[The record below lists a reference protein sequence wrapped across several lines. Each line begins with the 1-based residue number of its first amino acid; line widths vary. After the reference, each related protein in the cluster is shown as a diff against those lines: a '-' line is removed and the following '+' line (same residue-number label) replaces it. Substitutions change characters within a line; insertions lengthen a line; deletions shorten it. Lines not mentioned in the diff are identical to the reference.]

1 MADAVITSRANPIIK
16 ELRALKRRKG
26 QSESGVVFVEGI
38 QPVLQALDANA
49 HIDYLIVA
57 PELLTSETA
66 LQAIKKQR
74 AIGTRIVNVS
84 GAVFESLA
92 DREHPSGL
100 AAAVSPYQYAL
111 QVLPITATSVFL
123 ALYEVRNPG
132 NLGTIIR
139 TADAFGGS
147 GVILIGDT
155 TDPYHPTAI
164 QASRGAVFSMPVV
177 RIQVYGELLDW
188 CRARDIDCITA
199 SDSAQTLLWQAEL
212 RTPLV
217 FVLGSEGKGL
227 PESLVSSS
235 DLSVSIPMQGAIDSL
250 NLAVVA
256 SVLLYEV
263 RRHDKIIKATQ
274 IQ

>member
-1 MADAVITSRANPIIK
+1 MADAVITSRANPLIK
-16 ELRALKRRKG
+16 ELRDLKRRKG
-26 QSESGVVFVEGI
+26 QAKSGQVFVEGI

-49 HIDYLIVA
+49 RVDYLIVA
-57 PELLTSETA
+57 PELLTSESA

-74 AIGTRIVNVS
+74 DIGTRIVNVS

-100 AAAVSPYQYAL
+100 AAAVSPSQYTL
-111 QVLPITATSVFL
+111 QVLPITAASVYL
-123 ALYEVRNPG
+123 ALYEVGNPG

-139 TADAFGGS
+139 SADAFGGS

-164 QASRGAVFSMPVV
+164 QASRGAVFSVPVV
-177 RIQVYGELLDW
+177 RIQAIVELLDW
-188 CRARDIDCITA
+188 CRARDINCITA
-199 SDSAQTLLWQAEL
+199 SDSAPMPVWHAEL

-227 PESLVSSS
+227 PQGLVSVS
-235 DLSVSIPMQGAIDSL
+235 DLSVSIPMQGEIDSL
-250 NLAVVA
+250 NLAVAA

-263 RRHDKIIKATQ
+263 RRGEMIAEVTQ

>member
-1 MADAVITSRANPIIK
+1 MADAVITSRANPLIK
-16 ELRALKRRKG
+16 ELRDLKRRKG
-26 QSESGVVFVEGI
+26 QAKSGQVFVEGI

-49 HIDYLIVA
+49 HVDYLIVA
-57 PELLTSETA
+57 PELLTSESA

-74 AIGTRIVNVS
+74 DIGTRIVNVS

-100 AAAVSPYQYAL
+100 AAAVSPFQYAL
-111 QVLPITATSVFL
+111 QVLPITAASVYL
-123 ALYEVRNPG
+123 ALYEVGNPG
-132 NLGTIIR
+132 NLGAIIR

-164 QASRGAVFSMPVV
+164 QASRGAVFSVPVV
-177 RIQVYGELLDW
+177 RIQAIGELLDW
-188 CRARDIDCITA
+188 CRARDINCITA

-227 PESLVSSS
+227 PQGLVSAS
-235 DLSVSIPMQGAIDSL
+235 DLSVTIPMQGEIDSL
-250 NLAVVA
+250 NLAVAA

-263 RRHDKIIKATQ
+263 RRREMIAEVTQ